1 MVAVR
6 PAEESDLDAIAWALT
21 RAFADDP
28 LMGHI
33 LRNKHRDPGT
43 QQFFVHEAKRAL
55 DKGAVY
61 TTAGA
66 GMWGGA
72 IWSAPDEWR
81 ITGLELLREWPLLFA
96 FRTAVPRALSVL
108 NRMQKVHPDEPH
120 WYLEILGT
128 EPAHQGKGVGS
139 ALLAPVLE
147 RCDSEGVP
155 AYLESSKE
163 VNIPFYRRHGFNVTG
178 EVVVPNGPT
187 LWPMWRDPR

>member
-33 LRNKHRDPGT
+33 LRTKHRDPGT
-43 QQFFVHEAKRAL
+43 QRFFVHEAKRAL

-66 GMWGGA
+66 GMRGGA
-72 IWSAPDEWR
+72 IWSAPDKWR
-81 ITGLELLREWPLLFA
+81 VTGLELLGEWPLLFA
-96 FRTAVPRALSVL
+96 FGTAVPRALSVL

-120 WYLEILGT
+120 WYLAILGT

-139 ALLAPVLE
+139 ALMAPVLE
-147 RCDSEGVP
+147 RCDTEGIP